1 MRRSRLIWQVF
12 ISILAVSLA
21 SIFVTGIIARGA
33 LSSAFQSYLVAAPT
47 HMGVVQGHG
56 GMGLGRVFLGVA
68 EQSFMSGVDRGI
80 VLSALAAVGFAA
92 LTAALLARYL
102 TRPLRK
108 LTDGA
113 KAVAQGNLEHRV
125 DVDGPGE
132 VSDLAEAFNEMA
144 GSLQESEVFRR
155 RLVSDVAHELRNPIA
170 ALRAQAEAMAE
181 GVLPMTEERMSSIV
195 EDLSHLS
202 RLVGDLQEFS
212 TAEAGGLRYDH
223 ERFDMCELVNRETE
237 RTSLLVSG
245 DVAVTAI
252 CDVEACIVD
261 ADAFRVAQVL
271 RNLLGNAV
279 RHTRQGSITVRV
291 DRIQG
296 WVRVAVEDTGEGIPE
311 HDLPLIFE
319 RFYRA
324 DTARAATTGGIGLG
338 LSISKHIVE
347 DQGGHVFAA
356 STEGVGSVIGF
367 LLPEA
372 VPATSA
378 VS

>member
-21 SIFVTGIIARGA
+21 SIFVTGIIAREA
-33 LSSAFQSYLVAAPT
+33 LSSAFQSYLIAAPT

-80 VLSALAAVGFAA
+80 VLSALAAVLFAA

-125 DVDGPGE
+125 DVNGPGE

-170 ALRAQAEAMAE
+170 ALRAQAEAMSE

-223 ERFDMCELVNRETE
+223 EQFDMCELVTREAE

-245 DVAVTAI
+245 DVTVSAT
-252 CDVEACIVD
+252 CDAEPCIVD

-291 DRIQG
+291 DRAQG

-347 DQGGHVFAA
+347 DQGGQVFAT
-356 STEGVGSVIGF
+356 STEGVGSIIGF
-367 LLPEA
+367 LLPE
-372 VPATSA
+372 VTSIEPIA
-378 VS
+378 S